1 MNIQTL
7 IQKHKTTII
16 LTVIIITLITLNLYM
31 LWLLN
36 TNEEEEPEI
45 IEPKEET
52 KETKLLKVDI
62 KGEIIHP
69 GLYEVKEDSRV
80 MDIIEKAGGLTE
92 NADTSVINLSK
103 KVKDEMVILI
113 YSKKEVQKLKEKEE
127 TTITCPTTNDACIT
141 NEVEQPLVE
150 KKTTKDT
157 KTKEEKISINTAT
170 IEELQTLSGIGEA
183 KAKAIIEYR
192 YKEGN
197 FKTIED
203 IKKVNG
209 IGEAAF
215 EKIKDNIT
223 V

>member
-16 LTVIIITLITLNLYM
+16 LTIIIIILITLNLYM

-45 IEPKEET
+45 IETKEEI

-80 MDIIEKAGGLTE
+80 MDIIEKAGGLTG

-103 KVKDEMVILI
+103 KLKDEMVILV

-141 NEVEQPLVE
+141 N
-150 KKTTKDT
+150 
-157 KTKEEKISINTAT
+157 
-170 IEELQTLSGIGEA
+170 
-183 KAKAIIEYR
+183 
-192 YKEGN
+192 
-197 FKTIED
+197 
-203 IKKVNG
+203 
-209 IGEAAF
+209 
-215 EKIKDNIT
+215 
-223 V
+223 